1 MDFSWLLRLKAC
13 ASCNIVGCAKTTVFP
28 VLPPRSAN
36 FRFLRETFK
45 MHQQRHKINPG
56 ASQTQFPTNN
66 ERKTHLGSHRA
77 RFWKGLGSSWAAL
90 GRHLAGFWALWG
102 GSWALLA
109 ASWGA
114 LGHFLGVLGRLLA
127 GLGCLLGAFW
137 LSDPP
142 RPSILSG
149 FGVGWAG
156 FWNASRACFAMPF
169 AAPGTSLRDAF
180 INAVATLL
188 FLPAFVI
195 LPFWCGGLCAAHGIH
210 PKTTSQKTCNFSL
223 IFARIL

>member
-1 MDFSWLLRLKAC
+1 M
-13 ASCNIVGCAKTTVFP
+13 P
-28 VLPPRSAN
+28 
-36 FRFLRETFK
+36 
-45 MHQQRHKINPG
+45 
-56 ASQTQFPTNN
+56 FPTNN
-66 ERKTHLGSHRA
+66 ERKTHLGSHWA
-77 RFWKGLGSSWAAL
+77 RFWKGLGASWAAL

-149 FGVGWAG
+149 FGEGWAG

-169 AAPGTSLRDAF
+169 AAPGTSLRDVF

-188 FLPAFVI
+188 YLPAFVV
-195 LPFWCGGLCAAHGIH
+195 LPFWCGGLCAAHPPPPEGMPSVPNSRYKLPNVASKAFLK
-210 PKTTSQKTCNFSL
+210 PKKPSL
-223 IFARIL
+223 KGLS

>member
-36 FRFLRETFK
+36 FRFLRETLK

-66 ERKTHLGSHRA
+66 ERKTHLGSHWA
-77 RFWKGLGSSWAAL
+77 RFWKGLGASWAAL
-90 GRHLAGFWALWG
+90 GRHLAGFWPLWG

-127 GLGCLLGAFW
+127 GLGRLLGAFW

-142 RPSILSG
+142 RPSIL
-149 FGVGWAG
+149 
-156 FWNASRACFAMPF
+156 
-169 AAPGTSLRDAF
+169 
-180 INAVATLL
+180 
-188 FLPAFVI
+188 
-195 LPFWCGGLCAAHGIH
+195 
-210 PKTTSQKTCNFSL
+210 
-223 IFARIL
+223 